1 MKTEFIQPR
10 FDGARFAE
18 HTLPLEVAKDL
29 AAYETLVVEL
39 AKHLYLQDHPE
50 RQRVPKG
57 FDADFHLHLEKV
69 DDGSAKPML
78 SVVAAGVLAL
88 GSGGNTYFEKARDLI
103 TECVQAPEGQLPE
116 SFPRKLLSHFN
127 QIGRSLRDD
136 ECMEL
141 PGDGDTAA
149 VLTPDRRKHLVLASD
164 RVYQREV
171 ALSGTIVEA
180 DSEKSTFRLRLLD
193 GRQAVIPMPESFHP
207 QARDYWG
214 RSHVLI
220 TVKGV
225 AAYDSWDNLQKVVS
239 AESFDIQHNYQLS
252 AAFDAL
258 SELQDG
264 WLDGEG
270 LAPNKEQLS
279 AVAEE
284 IISGFPEHLTL
295 PMVVPT
301 PEGNLLLEWNVP
313 GSPSVDI
320 DLASLKA
327 EFHAFTPDDGE
338 KEKTF
343 DLSVSEQWT
352 VFFNFLESNVGE
364 VPA

>member
-39 AKHLYLQDHPE
+39 AKHLYLQDHPG

-88 GSGGNTYFEKARDLI
+88 GAGGNTYFEKARDLI
-103 TECVQAPEGQLPE
+103 TDCVQAPEGQLPE
-116 SFPRKLLSHFN
+116 SFPRNLLSHFN
-127 QIGRSLRDD
+127 QIGRSLRAD
-136 ECMEL
+136 EYMEL
-141 PGDGDTAA
+141 PGKEGAKA
-149 VLTPDRRKHLVLASD
+149 VLNPDRRKHLVLAAEK
-164 RVYQREV
+164 VYEREIE
-171 ALSGTIVEA
+171 LLGTIGEA
-180 DSEKSTFRLRLLD
+180 DWEKSTFRLRLAD
-193 GRQAVIPMPESFHP
+193 GAQAVIPMPESFHSR
-207 QARDYWG
+207 AREYGG
-214 RSHVLI
+214 RARFQV
-220 TVKGV
+220 TVTGV
-225 AAYDSWDNLQKVVS
+225 ATFDSWDKLQKVVS
-239 AESFDIQHNYQLS
+239 VETLEIQPNHQIS
-252 AAFDAL
+252 AAFDSL

-264 WLDGEG
+264 WLDGAG
-270 LAPNKEQLS
+270 LAPNREQLS
-279 AVAEE
+279 VVAEE
-284 IISGFPEHLTL
+284 LVSGFPEHLAL
-295 PMVVPT
+295 PAVVPT

-320 DLASLKA
+320 DLASLMA

-338 KEKTF
+338 IEKTF
-343 DLSVSEQWT
+343 DLSASEQWKG
-352 VFFNFLESNVGE
+352 FFYFLESNVGE